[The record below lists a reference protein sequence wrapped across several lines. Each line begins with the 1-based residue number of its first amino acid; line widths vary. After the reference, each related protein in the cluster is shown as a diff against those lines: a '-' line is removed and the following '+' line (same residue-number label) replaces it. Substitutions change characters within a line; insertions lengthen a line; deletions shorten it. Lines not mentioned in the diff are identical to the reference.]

1 MKEMKTVVIGR
12 GCVGATVLHNIY
24 DAGGVFSL
32 VDGERFSRLSPLVF
46 NGREMEMETITPAA
60 AFEADIIINTVK
72 NFSLTSTFPLMDGFV
87 GDDTV
92 ILPLQNGLESEDVIA
107 SRYGRE
113 KVVRAFI
120 SGLSTHREGSSVTS
134 FTSGLITIGEDDGSL
149 SPGITKLREFFSSTS
164 QPFRIS
170 QDIKH
175 DQWVKFMTNTCFNSL
190 TALMEYDYGT
200 FMESGSLLRAVRIVA
215 REVQAVAAAESVTIT
230 QDDIEKMIRESSAL
244 PPKGRSSMADD
255 IAAGRRNENAWFC
268 GTLSAKAKKHGIK
281 TPSSD
286 LLYILLEAK
295 SGR

>member
-1 MKEMKTVVIGR
+1 M
-12 GCVGATVLHNIY
+12 GATVLHNIY
-24 DAGGVFSL
+24 KAGGVFSL
-32 VDGERFSRLSPLVF
+32 VDEDRFSRLSPLVF
-46 NGREMEMETITPAA
+46 NGREMDVETITPSS

-72 NFSLTSTFPLMDGFV
+72 NFSLTGTFPLMDGFV
-87 GDDTV
+87 GDDTI
-92 ILPLQNGLESEDVIA
+92 ILPLQNGLESENVIA
-107 SRYGRE
+107 SRYGSE

-120 SGLSTHREGSSVTS
+120 SGLSTQREGSSVTS
-134 FTSGLITIGEDDGSL
+134 FTPGLITFGEDDGSV
-149 SPGITKLREFFSSTS
+149 GTKMTKLSEFFLSTA

-170 QDIKH
+170 DDIRH
-175 DQWVKFMTNTCFNSL
+175 DQWVKFMTNTCFNTL

-200 FMESGSLLRAVRIVA
+200 FMASASLLRTVRIVA

>member
-1 MKEMKTVVIGR
+1 MKTVVIGR
-12 GCVGATVLHNIY
+12 GCVGSTLLHNIY
-24 DAGGVFSL
+24 KAGGVFSL
-32 VDGERFSRLSPLVF
+32 VDEARFSRLSPLVF
-46 NGREMEMETITPAA
+46 NGREMEVETVTPSA

-72 NFSLTSTFPLMDGFV
+72 NFSLTGTFPLMDGFV
-87 GDDTV
+87 GDNTV

-120 SGLSTHREGSSVTS
+120 SGLSTQREGGSVTS
-134 FTSGLITIGEDDGSL
+134 FSPGLITIGEDDGSV
-149 SPGITKLREFFSSTS
+149 SGRITKLSDFFSSTS

-170 QDIKH
+170 GDIRH

-190 TALMEYDYGT
+190 TALMGYDYGT
-200 FMESGSLLRAVRIVA
+200 FMASSSLLRAVRIVA
-215 REVQAVAAAESVTIT
+215 REVQLVAAAEGVTIT
-230 QDDIEKMIRESSAL
+230 SDDIERMIRDSMSL

-255 IAAGRRNENAWFC
+255 MAAGRRNENGWFC

-286 LLYILLEAK
+286 LLYILLEAE

>member
-1 MKEMKTVVIGR
+1 M
-12 GCVGATVLHNIY
+12 GATVLHNIY
-24 DAGGVFSL
+24 KAGGVFSL
-32 VDGERFSRLSPLVF
+32 VDEDRFSRLSPLVF
-46 NGREMEMETITPAA
+46 NGREMDVETITPSS

-72 NFSLTSTFPLMDGFV
+72 NFSLTGTFPLMDGFV
-87 GDDTV
+87 GDDTI

-107 SRYGRE
+107 SRYGSE

-120 SGLSTHREGSSVTS
+120 SGLSTQREGSSVTS
-134 FTSGLITIGEDDGSL
+134 FTPGLITFGEDDGSV
-149 SPGITKLREFFSSTS
+149 GTKMTKLSEFFLSTA

-170 QDIKH
+170 DDIRH
-175 DQWVKFMTNTCFNSL
+175 DQWVKFMTNTCFNTL

-200 FMESGSLLRAVRIVA
+200 FMASASLLRTVRIVA